1 VTFPVGSNGEIMFE
15 FQYDFEKEDKGFDF
29 SGPIYLFGARFRF

>member
-1 VTFPVGSNGEIMFE
+1 MAE
-15 FQYDFEKEDKGFDF
+15 FQYDIDKKDAGYDL